1 MSLFRS
7 VLLVIAALFATAAQA
22 ADPPR
27 VEVTFGDLSKFTDF
41 RVSTMSNQKEREGL
55 AHELR
60 RHLEHEGPDR
70 IPAGTRLQV
79 SITDVDLAGDYRLG
93 GVGPNEVRVVKDM
106 YPPRISLDFKLL
118 RADGGIE
125 KEGHRELR
133 DASFMWGSSPSSTE
147 SLRFE
152 KNLLDGWLQKEF
164 APPKRSANANR

>member
-1 MSLFRS
+1 MRLSRS
-7 VLLVIAALFATAAQA
+7 VLLVSAALFAAGAQA

-60 RHLEHEGPDR
+60 RHLEREAPLR
-70 IPAGTRLQV
+70 IPADMRLQL

-118 RADGGIE
+118 RADGAVE

-133 DASFMWGSSPSSTE
+133 DSSFMWGSSPTSAE

-152 KNLLDGWLQKEF
+152 KSLLDGWLQKEF
-164 APPKRSANANR
+164 APPKGAANANR